1 MTREQYEKTKDYTD
15 ALELFR
21 NFVEEI
27 LAGEVEGL
35 RTYCFDELL
44 KFIGDIDPDMTLIM
58 KAIYII
64 LWGDI
69 FDLRFENMGPWNME
83 GTYAFRGDTMNSF
96 GSLIGKTSKEKDF
109 AYRAKLF
116 GADKD
121 LELWSKIKEFEKTYH
136 WVGNFI
142 IIPNRSTIKY
152 GINGARAFYYNTNDC
167 EGMRDYF
174 DWFLLAIKK
183 YQDKIKSDDNHFTKF
198 EMQLNRNQEYDPA
211 FLEINKWEKR
221 FFLEDYFENGQPK
234 LLFCTPLKRRLLITA
249 ESQDRKGESYYQDQ
263 EYLNILRDY
272 LLKATN
278 VIKYRSNKIVD
289 FLKKELQ
296 KDKAI

>member
-27 LAGEVEGL
+27 LAGDVEGL
-35 RTYCFDELL
+35 RKYCFDEPS

-69 FDLRFENMGPWNME
+69 YNLSFENMGPWNME

-96 GSLIGKTSKEKDF
+96 GSLIGKKSKENDF

-183 YQDKIKSDDNHFTKF
+183 YQDKIKADDNHFTKF
-198 EMQLNRNQEYDPA
+198 EMQLNRNKNMTQ
-211 FLEINKWEKR
+211 
-221 FFLEDYFENGQPK
+221 
-234 LLFCTPLKRRLLITA
+234 LF
-249 ESQDRKGESYYQDQ
+249 
-263 EYLNILRDY
+263 
-272 LLKATN
+272 
-278 VIKYRSNKIVD
+278 
-289 FLKKELQ
+289 
-296 KDKAI
+296 